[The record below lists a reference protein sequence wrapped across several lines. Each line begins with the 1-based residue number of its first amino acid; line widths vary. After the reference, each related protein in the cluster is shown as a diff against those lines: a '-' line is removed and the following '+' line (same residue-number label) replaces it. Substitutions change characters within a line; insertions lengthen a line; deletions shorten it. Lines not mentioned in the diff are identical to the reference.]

1 MARRRRPNYTG
12 GRWRWR
18 RRGIM
23 LTQLTV
29 KIRLHDLSPRHF
41 QNISTIST
49 HFHATIISRTALPL
63 LSRPWRTSHLPSP
76 SASSPPGN
84 SKHQKGRLAGRLA
97 TPTPTLHTRLVS
109 SLLTPKPPSTASK
122 TSSPPEPNKKARAL
136 RVISAQ
142 RSSPTPATTWTPFFA
157 PLQNSRPVFLLLH
170 KSTQCSTHDPPP
182 QRTAA
187 VPCIILRLGNART
200 ARRVTQSALS

>member
-1 MARRRRPNYTG
+1 MPSTIFGTCSPPRRPYTRAPYSQLRSTSQPWPQSTECKKKAVGTMARRRRPNYTG

-23 LTQLTV
+23 RTQLTV

-76 SASSPPGN
+76 STSSPPGN

-122 TSSPPEPNKKARAL
+122 TSP
-136 RVISAQ
+136 
-142 RSSPTPATTWTPFFA
+142 
-157 PLQNSRPVFLLLH
+157 
-170 KSTQCSTHDPPP
+170 
-182 QRTAA
+182 
-187 VPCIILRLGNART
+187 
-200 ARRVTQSALS
+200 

>member
-1 MARRRRPNYTG
+1 MRHIHNSAALHSHGLNQRNAKKKPWAQWRAGAGRTIQMAAGAGAAAASCARNS
-12 GRWRWR
+12 
-18 RRGIM
+18 
-23 LTQLTV
+23 QLRSV
-29 KIRLHDLSPRHF
+29 LHDLSPRHF

-76 SASSPPGN
+76 STSSPPGN

-122 TSSPPEPNKKARAL
+122 TSP
-136 RVISAQ
+136 
-142 RSSPTPATTWTPFFA
+142 
-157 PLQNSRPVFLLLH
+157 
-170 KSTQCSTHDPPP
+170 
-182 QRTAA
+182 
-187 VPCIILRLGNART
+187 
-200 ARRVTQSALS
+200 